1 MRVIITGGTGLIG
14 RALCDSLAA
23 DGHEIIVLS
32 RNPERPVSLPSGV
45 QLVKWDAQSAAGW
58 GQLADGAG
66 AIVNLA
72 GESLATGRWTEERK
86 QRIYTSRLNAGKAV
100 IEAISAATVKPKV
113 LVQAS
118 GIDYYGSRGDEILTE
133 ESSPGS
139 NFLAEVCFDWEA
151 STAAA
156 ERMGVRR
163 PVIRTG
169 LVLSKQG
176 GAWPKIVLPFRL
188 FAGGPMG
195 SGRQYWPWI
204 HLEDEVRAIR
214 FLIDH
219 PDATGPFNL
228 TAPTPLTNREFAE
241 ALGRVMGRPSFFPA
255 PAPALNLA
263 LGEMSML
270 LLDSR
275 RAVPK
280 RLEEMGFTFTYTNIE
295 AAFRTLV

>member
-23 DGHEIIVLS
+23 DGHDIIVLT
-32 RNPERPVSLPSGV
+32 RNPARPVPLPGGV
-45 QLVKWDAQSAAGW
+45 QLVQWDAQSAAGW

-72 GESLATGRWTEERK
+72 GESLAAGRWTAERK
-86 QRIYTSRLNAGKAV
+86 QRIYTSRLHAGKAV
-100 IEAISAATVKPKV
+100 MEAITAAVAKPKV

-118 GIDYYGSRGDEILTE
+118 GIDYYGNRGDEILTE
-133 ESSPGS
+133 ATSPGS
-139 NFLAEVCFDWEA
+139 NFLAQVCFDWEA

-241 ALGRVMGRPSFFPA
+241 TLGRVMGRPSFFPA
-255 PAPALNLA
+255 PAPALKLA

-275 RAVPK
+275 RAIPK
-280 RLEEMGFTFTYTNIE
+280 RLQEMGFTFTYPTAE